1 MKTNRIL
8 LSACVMLTVS
18 CSQEADDLLTN
29 QSTEPTSRAVTFN
42 ASFGEGTTRATET
55 SFEAG
60 DQIGVWAI
68 QSNSSLR
75 SSGNYADNVPYRYA
89 GGSFTATGTG
99 ISLPSNGSSLAYFAV
114 YPYSTSFTNTG
125 NLSFT
130 VKSNQSSH
138 ADYTAS
144 DLCMASTEPTT
155 SQAVNLT
162 FNHVMSRVMVRLTG
176 SALANKR
183 VSVKLKNVLHTMTLN
198 MQTAKF
204 STANSGATDIQMLE
218 ESKNVF
224 VAVVAPQKIPA
235 NMALLEITVN
245 GKSDYAS
252 FDYEMTLNSGKQTTL
267 TGEYTENGTVT
278 FRGDINPWQEEG
290 SVPANVVPYDLQTK
304 LGQYIPLYTGTTPPN
319 LNITTDNGAI
329 LFSPSYT
336 VYCSDYQNGKGRGY
350 KPGYI
355 TNPSLYVFTNQ
366 SSQTNTLTI
375 QSAEFY
381 VNNENGTIQFT
392 SYEESETSYIC
403 GSNSK
408 FTACFNTTGVT
419 KGKNG
424 NQIEY
429 KTATVIS
436 GTKTST
442 GISNMYHAF
451 VMISKT
457 GDTYNDLMDVNA
469 FRVFKDQDGVSEYT
483 EIDLPSSAPRRSGAF
498 CPELAT
504 PWGHSAIANRK

>member
-1 MKTNRIL
+1 MKTDRIL
-8 LSACVMLTVS
+8 LAACVMLTVS

-55 SFEAG
+55 SFETG
-60 DQIGVWAI
+60 DQIGVWAV
-68 QSNSSLR
+68 QANSSLR
-75 SSGNYADNVPYRYA
+75 SSGNYADNVSYVYS
-89 GGSFTATGTG
+89 GGSFTAAGTG
-99 ISLPSNGSSLAYFAV
+99 ISLPNNGSSLAYYAV
-114 YPYSTSFTNTG
+114 YPYSASFNNTG
-125 NLSFT
+125 AFSFT
-130 VKSNQSSH
+130 VRSSQTVH

-198 MQTAKF
+198 MQTGKF

-235 NMALLEITVN
+235 KMTLLEITVN
-245 GKSDYAS
+245 GESDYAS

-290 SVPANVVPYDLQTK
+290 SVPANVVPYDLQAK
-304 LGQYIPLYTGTTPPN
+304 IGQYIPLYTGTTPPD
-319 LNITTDNGAI
+319 LNITTGKGAI
-329 LFSPSYT
+329 LFAPSST
-336 VYCSDYQNGKGRGY
+336 VYCSDYLNGTGRGFE
-350 KPGYI
+350 PGFI
-355 TNPSLYVFTNQ
+355 TNPMLFNFFNQ
-366 SSQTNTLTI
+366 NSSSNTLSI
-375 QSAEFY
+375 EMAEYY
-381 VNNENGTIQFT
+381 VDENSNVTQT
-392 SYEESETSYIC
+392 SYEQSETAYIC
-403 GSNSK
+403 GSNNH
-408 FTACFNTTGVT
+408 FTVCYNTTGVT
-419 KGKNG
+419 VGKKNG

-442 GISNMYHAF
+442 GISNMYRAF

-457 GDTYNDLMDVNA
+457 GDTYNDLMDVNV
-469 FRVFKDQDGVSEYT
+469 FRVFKDQDGFSDYVEAG
-483 EIDLPSSAPRRSGAF
+483 LPSSISRRCGASR
-498 CPELAT
+498 PELGT
-504 PWGHSAIANRK
+504 PWDNSAIGNRK